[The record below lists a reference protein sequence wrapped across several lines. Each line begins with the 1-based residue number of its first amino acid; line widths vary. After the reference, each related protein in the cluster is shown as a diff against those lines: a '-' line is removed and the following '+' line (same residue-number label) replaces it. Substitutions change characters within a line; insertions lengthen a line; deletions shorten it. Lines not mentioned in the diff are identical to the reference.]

1 MKYVLA
7 ILVLSL
13 VIIIHEFGHFIVA
26 KASGVKVVEFS
37 LGMGPRLI
45 KFTRK
50 GTMYS
55 IKLFLFGG
63 SCQML
68 GDNTEEEGE
77 GSFNSVSVW
86 KRIAIIAAGPIF
98 NFILAFIFAVF
109 LIGKMGY
116 NPVVLYDVKEGTPA
130 YEAGLQAGD
139 TIIKIN
145 GKKMNFYG
153 DYTLYMY
160 DHQGATL
167 NITYKRDGNTYRTT
181 VTPKHITDN
190 VYQLG
195 IYTSQ
200 NDKTIISDI
209 VSGGPADKSGVK
221 ADDVI
226 LSINGISV
234 SKQADI
240 SPAVQTSNGEEI
252 EVVVDR
258 NGEQLTVKLTPE
270 SVKQNYYEYGY
281 SMANVW
287 VKCSPSGTIK
297 YSFKEVGYWIKAVF
311 KSLGML
317 VTGNVK
323 LDDLSGPVGIVSA
336 IGDVVEESKTD
347 GALYILMNLIN
358 WCIMISANLGVMNL
372 LPIPAVDG
380 GRLVFLFIEAIRKK
394 PVPREKE
401 GMVHFVGII
410 LLMILMVVVLFND
423 ISKFFR

>member
-116 NPVVLYDVKEGTPA
+116 NPVVLFDVREGTPA

-145 GKKMNFYG
+145 GK
-153 DYTLYMY
+153 
-160 DHQGATL
+160 
-167 NITYKRDGNTYRTT
+167 
-181 VTPKHITDN
+181 
-190 VYQLG
+190 
-195 IYTSQ
+195 
-200 NDKTIISDI
+200 
-209 VSGGPADKSGVK
+209 
-221 ADDVI
+221 
-226 LSINGISV
+226 
-234 SKQADI
+234 
-240 SPAVQTSNGEEI
+240 
-252 EVVVDR
+252 
-258 NGEQLTVKLTPE
+258 
-270 SVKQNYYEYGY
+270 
-281 SMANVW
+281 
-287 VKCSPSGTIK
+287 
-297 YSFKEVGYWIKAVF
+297 
-311 KSLGML
+311 
-317 VTGNVK
+317 
-323 LDDLSGPVGIVSA
+323 
-336 IGDVVEESKTD
+336 
-347 GALYILMNLIN
+347 
-358 WCIMISANLGVMNL
+358 
-372 LPIPAVDG
+372 
-380 GRLVFLFIEAIRKK
+380 
-394 PVPREKE
+394 
-401 GMVHFVGII
+401 
-410 LLMILMVVVLFND
+410 
-423 ISKFFR
+423 